1 MSHIER
7 TGLLFRCGD
16 YASHDFSLTAEEMA
30 AAVAAFAPV
39 PIELSHTPTV
49 LDGKLGELVAVEQ
62 RGDVLY
68 GTARLPEWLDGLLD
82 EGKRKVSVVW
92 DRATKR
98 ITRLGI
104 VPSPR
109 VTDAVLMAAFAAA
122 NPPAPAA
129 RRARTAAAT
138 AHLQQIHDAAARY
151 DPSTCGGEASMSGA
165 CPGCKAD
172 PVRPEDRNP
181 KTFQHKAI
189 HGIHDLAVH
198 HGADCPGGAAS
209 MSTTPPGGRFRP
221 MSWIKKLNH
230 AMFGAQADEIGVDP
244 DVTEDEA
251 RAMFTALGN
260 LDGAAVAPAVVVEK
274 PATEAPP
281 AKAPTP
287 EEAAAAFAASPLYKD
302 MQAKIAAM
310 EARVEADRIA
320 RLVIDAE
327 NFAAAEIKDGRWLP
341 TDRYNLM
348 AAFTIASEDD
358 RRANK
363 EVTFSAGAEQKK
375 GSRVDLLKA
384 LVAARPAHALFG
396 EHVRGGLPEG
406 SRALDNALFGN
417 PGADPDKVDEAELER
432 LRNLN
437 PTLRAHHAAKAN
449 GRAS

>member
-7 TGLLFRCGD
+7 TGLIFRCGD

-39 PIELSHTPTV
+39 PIELSHMPTV

-104 VPSPR
+104 VPHPR
-109 VTDAVLMAAFAAA
+109 VPDAVLMAAFAAA

-165 CPGCKAD
+165 CPGCKAE

-198 HGADCPGGAAS
+198 HGASCPGAEAPMGQS
-209 MSTTPPGGRFRP
+209 PPRRFGI
-221 MSWIKKLNH
+221 MSWIEKLKT
-230 AMFGAQADEIGVDP
+230 AMFGAKAEEIDLDP

-251 RAMFTALGN
+251 RVMFAALGN
-260 LDGAAVAPAVVVEK
+260 LDGAAGAPAVVVEK
-274 PATEAPP
+274 PPPAPP
-281 AKAPTP
+281 ATP
-287 EEAAAAFAASPLYKD
+287 EEAAAAFAASPLYKQ
-302 MQAKIAAM
+302 MQADLDAM
-310 EARVEADRIA
+310 KARVEADRQAAILKDA
-320 RLVIDAE
+320 AAFADAE
-327 NFAAAEIKDGRWLP
+327 VAAGRWLP
-341 TDRYNLM
+341 EARPNLV
-348 AAFTIASEDD
+348 AAFSVVAEDD
-358 RRANK
+358 HAAAK
-363 EVTFSAGAEQKK
+363 EVSFAAGDGPKK

-396 EHVRGGLPEG
+396 EHIPGGLPAG

-417 PGADPDKVDEAELER
+417 PAADPDKVDEAELAR

-449 GRAS
+449 GRT